1 MSLSLCLSLLQICST
16 YQLCDWHALAL
27 SVAHSNIT
35 GEGCVVCVMTMNQII
50 THILCRA
57 VVMTKR
63 RLHEW

>member
-1 MSLSLCLSLLQICST
+1 MSLSLCLSFLQTYPT
-16 YQLCDWHALAL
+16 YQLCEWHVLAL

-35 GEGCVVCVMTMNQII
+35 GEGRVVCVMKMNQII
-50 THILCRA
+50 THILCCA